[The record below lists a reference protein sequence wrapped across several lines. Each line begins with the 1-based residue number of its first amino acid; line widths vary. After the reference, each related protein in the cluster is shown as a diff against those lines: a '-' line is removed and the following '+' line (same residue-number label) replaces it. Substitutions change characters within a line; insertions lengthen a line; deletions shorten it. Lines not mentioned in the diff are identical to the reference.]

1 MQVVLYTRKT
11 CPLCEEVKDML
22 TALQHDLNFSVIEK
36 DIYSDERLLEQFH
49 LMIPVIE
56 IDGEVV
62 MYGKIQR
69 KNIRKRLLYKN
80 AIR

>member
-11 CPLCEEVKDML
+11 CPLCEEAKEML
-22 TALQHDLNFSVIEK
+22 TALQHDLDFRVIEK
-36 DIYSDERLLEQFH
+36 DIYLDERLLEQFY

-69 KNIRKRLLYKN
+69 ENIRKRLLLKK